1 MKEGFSMQEITGT
14 IINLNDFLF
23 NIPTNIKIKYN
34 GKACP
39 IVDLKEGRI
48 LSVPDYQREIRW
60 EKETLFALMNDI
72 SNGAKF
78 LGNVILSA
86 MNEKD
91 FYIIDGQQRIVSL
104 NMLVNYIKF
113 NYGTEIDDSEE
124 LVEIRLN
131 CFEQFKEFQE
141 NEYSLSNIDD
151 ETLRK
156 KINKSDKMRAIFFI

>member
-86 MNEKD
+86 VNEKD

-113 NYGTEIDDSEE
+113 IKLTQQIY
-124 LVEIRLN
+124 
-131 CFEQFKEFQE
+131 Q
-141 NEYSLSNIDD
+141 
-151 ETLRK
+151 
-156 KINKSDKMRAIFFI
+156 